1 MATLTAQKINDLGV
15 IETLVSAGA
24 SGDEF
29 VNSGVEVIHIKN
41 KHGST
46 TFTVTVTAQ
55 VTSIHHPQFGS
66 VTKSSV
72 AKAVTA
78 GNDAFIGPFKQSA
91 FNDANNKV
99 QITYSAVDAL
109 LQVSVLYLDQQ

>member
-1 MATLTAQKINDLGV
+1 MATLTAQKINDLGLNPEV
-15 IETLVSAGA
+15 TTTANSG
-24 SGDEF
+24 GDEF

-99 QITYSAVDAL
+99 QITYDAVTTLNVA
-109 LQVSVLYLDQQ
+109 VLYLDQQ

>member
-15 IETLVSAGA
+15 TETLATAIAG
-24 SGDEF
+24 GDEF
-29 VNSGVEVIHIKN
+29 VNSGVEFIHIQN
-41 KHGST
+41 NHGGT

-55 VTSIHHPQFGS
+55 VTSIHHQQFGT
-66 VTKSSV
+66 VTKSNITKSV
-72 AKAVTA
+72 
-78 GNDAFIGPFKQSA
+78 GPGIDAYIGPFKQSA

-109 LQVSVLYLDQQ
+109 LKVSVLYLDQQ